1 MWELQPKTLYTFL
14 SATEKTIKDK
24 PAAVQAFV
32 TANIEATRIMYTDKA
47 KIMPILVKHTGY
59 PEKILSETFDFLVKN
74 CIWDANSG
82 LGPERFNFTANLMAK
97 VGNIKEGKTPKYEDI
112 VDTTF
117 AKEGDRAARRM
128 ERPGLPDG
136 GLLGRLQSRTGAALR
151 WRRRALKSRQRREGK
166 TTMSVAHQVHTGALA
181 DGATGGAAAAE
192 EDAVVGPAGAVS
204 LRLRRADPDRLANRR
219 ALHQSDLLHLS
230 DRRSRSPSTTLTV
243 SGELPYFLGQSLE
256 VMVYGLSIAIL
267 VGIPLAMAMARI
279 RWLDWAL
286 DLPINAL
293 YATPWSRVVP
303 LLVLWFGIYLKAK
316 IIVVFL
322 FAVFPVLINTY
333 QGVRECDKNMLEV
346 ARSFRSNEWRVWQD
360 VLLPFAV
367 PYIIAGI
374 RLAIGRGLIG
384 MIIAEF
390 YTTISGLG
398 FMITRYANMFEMDKT
413 FVPVIVLMVLGVSL
427 TTVLKWVGRRIAPWS
442 HANR

>member
-1 MWELQPKTLYTFL
+1 
-14 SATEKTIKDK
+14 
-24 PAAVQAFV
+24 
-32 TANIEATRIMYTDKA
+32 
-47 KIMPILVKHTGY
+47 
-59 PEKILSETFDFLVKN
+59 
-74 CIWDANSG
+74 
-82 LGPERFNFTANLMAK
+82 
-97 VGNIKEGKTPKYEDI
+97 
-112 VDTTF
+112 
-117 AKEGDRAARRM
+117 
-128 ERPGLPDG
+128 
-136 GLLGRLQSRTGAALR
+136 
-151 WRRRALKSRQRREGK
+151 
-166 TTMSVAHQVHTGALA
+166 MSVANQVHTGQLA
-181 DGATGGAAAAE
+181 DDAPRATATNPSWWERPALFRYGF
-192 EDAVVGPAGAVS
+192 VLLILIVWQIVGPFINPIFFTYPTKIAEAFY
-204 LRLRRADPDRLANRR
+204 
-219 ALHQSDLLHLS
+219 
-230 DRRSRSPSTTLTV
+230 TTTI

-256 VMVYGLSIAIL
+256 VMIYGLSIALI
-267 VGIPLAMAMARI
+267 VGIPLGIAMARI

-293 YATPWSRVVP
+293 YATPLVAVVP

-346 ARSFRSNEWRVWQD
+346 AHSFRSSEWRVWRD

-398 FMITRYANMFEMDKT
+398 FMITRYANVFEMDKT

-427 TTVLKWVGRRIAPWS
+427 TSLLKWVGRRIAPWS
-442 HANR
+442 AANR